1 MLPSQYPKADV
12 LILCSIHSAGRSRF
26 NETAIIGH
34 SIIEPEAA
42 GEVIAVKAV
51 SGQDTTGNVAAQTAL
66 TDDVDRLTLVQ
77 LTQPLPQLV
86 HRDVKEAV
94 NVSVCGFFH
103 SAGVQQS

>member
-1 MLPSQYPKADV
+1 MQADV

-34 SIIEPEAA
+34 SIIETEAA
-42 GEVIAVKAV
+42 GEVIAVKSV
-51 SGQDTTGNVAAQTAL
+51 SSQDAAGNVAAQATLA
-66 TDDVDRLTLVQ
+66 DDVDRLALVQ
-77 LTQPLPQLV
+77 FIQLFPQLV

-94 NVSVCGFFH
+94 NVSVCELLH

>member
-1 MLPSQYPKADV
+1 MKSLRIRCQLFLYHTS
-12 LILCSIHSAGRSRF
+12 
-26 NETAIIGH
+26 H

-51 SGQDTTGNVAAQTAL
+51 SGQDTTGNVAAQTTL

-86 HRDVKEAV
+86 HRDVKEPAV
-94 NVSVCGFFH
+94 
-103 SAGVQQS
+103 QRK